1 MCPVTC
7 NQHSDGCEPYMSKLL
22 GWTDFGVPL
31 EHLCHSPV
39 PLEYNDSHFRA
50 TIRAFGAPKIRKQ
63 LKTRCHLFL
72 HCISSLS
79 AFRLLQQQDGNKQT
93 RTEKDS
99 KKYPKMSTQSNLD
112 SFFGVSKEK
121 RVQKQSKLSFAPKQA
136 KDKQEAKAEPNEE
149 KKQGKKEKAT
159 FTNKEEEKIPAV
171 TQEEKENQPDLMD
184 TDDEDR
190 QLKRAAKSQ
199 KSPNC
204 KRPRKTYIEDDS
216 EEEEEYQDSPEEDKD
231 EVLPDGEEEE
241 KLVKTFSTK
250 AIKSVNDL
258 LKNKSDAIL
267 KKKPSKLTTK
277 SELAAHAMKSDKELL
292 EDLPWTDHVSYAALC
307 ETMERIEEITARIE
321 IQEILTELFRKIL
334 LRNPK
339 DMYQLIYLASN
350 SVAPAYECVELG
362 VGDSILIKAIGE
374 AYGTNPSIIKQ
385 KYEAEGDLGSVA
397 KSSKG
402 KQRMLGFGAE
412 PKPLLAKEV
421 LVLFR
426 EIASTT
432 GAQSQKWKVDKIKKL
447 LVRAQGPEA
456 KYIIRGLQGKLRIGL
471 AQSTVL
477 ISLAHAVTLT
487 PPEGVDVDV
496 KAAGQCLFVECIF
509 STCSPNSCFAS
520 L

>member
-1 MCPVTC
+1 MFAATFLPVNFPSFAT
-7 NQHSDGCEPYMSKLL
+7 GPRTAE
-22 GWTDFGVPL
+22 
-31 EHLCHSPV
+31 
-39 PLEYNDSHFRA
+39 DS
-50 TIRAFGAPKIRKQ
+50 
-63 LKTRCHLFL
+63 
-72 HCISSLS
+72 
-79 AFRLLQQQDGNKQT
+79 NKQT
-93 RTEKDS
+93 RTAKDS
-99 KKYPKMSTQSNLD
+99 CKHLAMSTQSNLD
-112 SFFGVSKEK
+112 SFFGVPKEK
-121 RVQKQSKLSFAPKQA
+121 RVQKHAKLSFASKQA
-136 KDKQEAKAEPNEE
+136 KATQEVKDEPNEE
-149 KKQGKKEKAT
+149 KKQGKEEKAPVVK
-159 FTNKEEEKIPAV
+159 KEEKKMPAV

-184 TDDEDR
+184 TDEEDQ
-190 QLKRAAKSQ
+190 QLKRTAESQ
-199 KSPNC
+199 KSPNG

-216 EEEEEYQDSPEEDKD
+216 EEEEEYQDSTDEDEDEGEDVSEE
-231 EVLPDGEEEE
+231 GEE
-241 KLVKTFSTK
+241 KKPAKTFSAKT
-250 AIKSVNDL
+250 IMSVNDL
-258 LKNKSDAIL
+258 LKNKSGVGL
-267 KKKPSKLTTK
+267 KKKSSKSASK

-292 EDLPWTDHVSYAALC
+292 ADLSWTDHVTYAAVC

-321 IQEILTELFRKIL
+321 IQGILTELFRKIL

-402 KQRMLGFGAE
+402 KQRMLGFGAK
-412 PKPLLAKEV
+412 PKPLFAKEV
-421 LVLFR
+421 LAVFR

-487 PPEGVDVDV
+487 PPEGVDTDV
-496 KAAGQCLFVECIF
+496 GVAGMSLFVKM
-509 STCSPNSCFAS
+509 CF
-520 L
+520 LYLLV